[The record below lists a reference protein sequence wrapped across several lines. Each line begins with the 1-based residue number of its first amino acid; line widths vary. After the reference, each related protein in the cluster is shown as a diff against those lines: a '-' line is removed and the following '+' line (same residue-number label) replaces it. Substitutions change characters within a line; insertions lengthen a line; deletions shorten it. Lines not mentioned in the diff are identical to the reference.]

1 MTASRLASRQVE
13 KLWGRAELPRSFG
26 AAAAS
31 GGEPIG
37 EIWFEDGRGPEAELL
52 VKYLLTREKLS
63 IQVHPDGEAARAAG
77 HRRGKDEAWLVLEA
91 EPGARIGLG
100 LRQEVSPAGLRAAIE
115 AGTLEALVDWREAK
129 AGDFYYSPAG
139 TIHALGPGLT
149 LIEVQEN
156 VDLTYRLFDYGRER
170 ELQVEAGVKAARP
183 QPYVSPTPRREIE
196 PGREILA
203 EGGAFVVER
212 WTRNAGGGLAGEVER
227 PVWLVPVKGSGLI
240 DGQPLEPASVWLVE
254 DQSRVRLDPGAEVLV
269 AYPGPSVIETLFV
282 DTRRSQPV
290 EPIEERRRYRPPVRL
305 EPSFRRLRRGDEIS
319 PRLPEL
325 AESRSFILP

>member
-1 MTASRLASRQVE
+1 VTASRLASRQVE
-13 KLWGRAELPRSFG
+13 KLWGRAQLPRSFG
-26 AAAAS
+26 AAAAGS
-31 GGEPIG
+31 EPIG
-37 EIWFEDGRGPEAELL
+37 EIWFQDGRGPEAELL

-63 IQVHPDGEAARAAG
+63 IQVHPDGPAARAVG

-100 LRQEVSPAGLRAAIE
+100 LKHRVSPAELRCAIE

-149 LIEVQEN
+149 LVEIQEN

-170 ELQVEAGVKAARP
+170 ELQVEAGVMAARP
-183 QPYVSPTPRREIE
+183 EPFGAPTPRREIE

-212 WTRNAGGGLAGEVER
+212 WTRAAGGRLAGEVER
-227 PVWLVPVKGSGLI
+227 PVWLVPVSGSGLI
-240 DGQPLEPASVWLVE
+240 DGQPLEPPSVWLVE
-254 DQSRVRLDPGAEVLV
+254 DQSRVRIEAGSEMLFAYPGAEVID
-269 AYPGPSVIETLFV
+269 ALFV

-290 EPIEERRRYRPPVRL
+290 ELIEERRRYRPPVRL
-305 EPSFRRLRRGDEIS
+305 EPSFR
-319 PRLPEL
+319 
-325 AESRSFILP
+325 

>member
-149 LIEVQEN
+149 LV
-156 VDLTYRLFDYGRER
+156 RLGGHFDGGTVLHWADWSEGRGVLLSGDI
-170 ELQVEAGVKAARP
+170 LQVVPSGHVSFMWSYPNLIPLAAAKVQRMA
-183 QPYVSPTPRREIE
+183 
-196 PGREILA
+196 EIL
-203 EGGAFVVER
+203 EPFAFDAVYGSFSGRGQIDTNGKQVV
-212 WTRNAGGGLAGEVER
+212 A
-227 PVWLVPVKGSGLI
+227 
-240 DGQPLEPASVWLVE
+240 ASVARYIARI
-254 DQSRVRLDPGAEVLV
+254 S
-269 AYPGPSVIETLFV
+269 ET
-282 DTRRSQPV
+282 
-290 EPIEERRRYRPPVRL
+290 
-305 EPSFRRLRRGDEIS
+305 
-319 PRLPEL
+319 
-325 AESRSFILP
+325 

>member
-1 MTASRLASRQVE
+1 MIARQGRVRIPALSHRHGTTAMGGRRTRKIFTPRAYLMLPRNRPTGAGSETREGPFVTASRLASRQVE

-26 AAAAS
+26 AAAA

-37 EIWFEDGRGPEAELL
+37 EIWFQDGRGPDSELL

-63 IQVHPDGEAARAAG
+63 IQVHPDGEAARSAG

-100 LRQEVSPAGLRAAIE
+100 LKRDMSPAELRSAIE

-149 LIEVQEN
+149 LVEIQEN

-170 ELQVEAGVKAARP
+170 ELQVDAGVRAARP
-183 QPYVSPTPRREIE
+183 EPYGDPAPPKTIE

-212 WTRNAGGGLAGEVER
+212 WTRA
-227 PVWLVPVKGSGLI
+227 
-240 DGQPLEPASVWLVE
+240 
-254 DQSRVRLDPGAEVLV
+254 
-269 AYPGPSVIETLFV
+269 
-282 DTRRSQPV
+282 
-290 EPIEERRRYRPPVRL
+290 
-305 EPSFRRLRRGDEIS
+305 
-319 PRLPEL
+319 
-325 AESRSFILP
+325 

>member
-13 KLWGRAELPRSFG
+13 KLWGRAQLPQSFG
-26 AAAAS
+26 AAAA
-31 GGEPIG
+31 GKEPIG
-37 EIWFEDGRGPEAELL
+37 EIWFQDGRGPESELL

-63 IQVHPDGEAARAAG
+63 IQVHPDGAAARAAG

-100 LRQEVSPAGLRAAIE
+100 LRHEVTQAELRSSIE
-115 AGTLEALVDWREAK
+115 SGTIEALVDWREAK

-149 LIEVQEN
+149 LVEIQEN

-183 QPYVSPTPRREIE
+183 KPYGEPAPPREIE

-212 WTRNAGGGLAGEVER
+212 WSRSAGGRLAGEVER
-227 PVWLVPVKGSGLI
+227 PVWLVPVRGSGLI
-240 DGQPLEPASVWLVE
+240 DGEPLDPPSVWLVE
-254 DQSRVRLDPGAEVLV
+254 DQSRVRLDSGCEMLF
-269 AYPGPSVIETLFV
+269 AYPGPTVIEALFV
-282 DTRRSQPV
+282 DTRRSEPV
-290 EPIEERRRYRPPVRL
+290 ERLDERRRYRPPVRL
-305 EPSFRRLRRGDEIS
+305 EPSFR
-319 PRLPEL
+319 
-325 AESRSFILP
+325 

>member
-1 MTASRLASRQVE
+1 VTASRLASRQVE

-26 AAAAS
+26 AAAAGS
-31 GGEPIG
+31 EPIG
-37 EIWFEDGRGPEAELL
+37 EIWFQDARGPDSELL

-63 IQVHPDGEAARAAG
+63 IQVHPDGEAARATG

-100 LRQEVSPAGLRAAIE
+100 LKREVSPVELRSAIE
-115 AGTLEALVDWREAK
+115 EGTLEALVDWREAR
-129 AGDFYYSPAG
+129 AGDFHYSPAG

-149 LIEVQEN
+149 LVEIQEN

-183 QPYVSPTPRREIE
+183 GPYRSPAARREIE

-203 EGGAFVVER
+203 DGGAFVVER
-212 WTRNAGGGLAGEVER
+212 WTRSAGGRLAGEVER
-227 PVWLVPVKGSGLI
+227 PVWLVPVQGSGLI
-240 DGQPLEPASVWLVE
+240 DGQALEPPSVWLVE
-254 DQSRVRLDPGAEVLV
+254 DQSRVRLDPGSEMLF
-269 AYPGPSVIETLFV
+269 AYPGATVIESLFV

-290 EPIEERRRYRPPVRL
+290 ERLEERRRYRPPTRL
-305 EPSFRRLRRGDEIS
+305 EPSFR
-319 PRLPEL
+319 
-325 AESRSFILP
+325 

>member
-13 KLWGRAELPRSFG
+13 KLWGRVELPQSFG

-31 GGEPIG
+31 GEPIG
-37 EIWFEDGRGPEAELL
+37 EVWFQDGRGPESELL

-91 EPGARIGLG
+91 EPGARLGLG
-100 LRQEVSPAGLRAAIE
+100 LKRAVSPRQLRAAIE
-115 AGTLEALVDWREAK
+115 AGTLEALVDWREAR

-149 LIEVQEN
+149 LIEIQEN

-170 ELQVEAGVKAARP
+170 ELQVEAGVRAARP
-183 QPYVSPTPRREIE
+183 EPYRPPTARREIE

-212 WTRNAGGGLAGEVER
+212 WTRAAGGRLAGEVDR
-227 PVWLVPVKGSGLI
+227 PVWLVPVSGSGLI
-240 DGQPLEPASVWLVE
+240 DGLALEPPSVWLVE
-254 DQSRVRLDPGAEVLV
+254 DQSRVRLDPGSEMLF
-269 AYPGPSVIETLFV
+269 AYPGPNVIEALFV
-282 DTRRSQPV
+282 DTRQSQPV
-290 EPIEERRRYRPPVRL
+290 ERLEERRRYRPPVRL
-305 EPSFRRLRRGDEIS
+305 EPSFR
-319 PRLPEL
+319 
-325 AESRSFILP
+325 

>member
-13 KLWGRAELPRSFG
+13 KLWGRSELPRSFG
-26 AAAAS
+26 ATVAS
-31 GGEPIG
+31 GEPIG
-37 EIWFEDGRGPEAELL
+37 EIWFQDARGPEAELL

-63 IQVHPDGEAARAAG
+63 IQVHPDGDAARAAG
-77 HRRGKDEAWLVLEA
+77 HRRGKDEAWLILEA

-100 LRQEVSPAGLRAAIE
+100 LKKEISPADLRSAIE
-115 AGTLEALVDWREAK
+115 AGSLEAFVDWREAK

-149 LIEVQEN
+149 LVEIQEN

-170 ELQVEAGVKAARP
+170 ELQVEAGIKAARP
-183 QPYVSPTPRREIE
+183 EPYRSPTARREIE

-212 WTRNAGGGLAGEVER
+212 WTRAAGGRLAGEVER
-227 PVWLVPVKGSGLI
+227 PVWLVPVQGSGLI
-240 DGQPLEPASVWLVE
+240 DGQALEPPSVWLVE
-254 DQSRVRLDPGAEVLV
+254 DQSRVRLEPGSEMLF
-269 AYPGPSVIETLFV
+269 AYPGPDVIEALFV

-290 EPIEERRRYRPPVRL
+290 ERLEERRRYRPPVRL
-305 EPSFRRLRRGDEIS
+305 EPSFR
-319 PRLPEL
+319 
-325 AESRSFILP
+325 